1 MNIIKRALTFE
12 DVLLRPC
19 YSEVLP
25 KQVKI
30 YTKLTKNITLNMP
43 LISAAMDTVTEH
55 RAAIMMARLGGL
67 GVIHKNMD
75 IASQVREVKRVKKS
89 ESGVIID
96 PIFVGPK
103 ASVAEALEIMAE
115 YRISGVPVVDEDK
128 KLIGILTNRD
138 LRFESD
144 FSNLVENVMT
154 KMPLITAP
162 KGCTL
167 DDAEKI
173 FSTNKVEKLPIVDE
187 QGRLEGLI
195 TIKDLKKRK
204 EYPDA
209 NKDNFGRLRVGA
221 AIGVGQ
227 MDRVDA
233 LVEAG
238 VDVVVLDSAHGH
250 SKGIIDTVKAIKAKY
265 PNLDLIAGNIATA
278 AAAKALCEAG
288 VDAVKV
294 GIGPG
299 SICTTRIVSGVG
311 VPQISAIDECVEEAN
326 KFGVP
331 VIADGGIKYSGDI
344 AKALAAGASSVMIGS
359 LLAGTDESPGDLF
372 TYQGRQYKS
381 YRGMGSL
388 GAMQKGSSDRYFQQG
403 TAQDKLVP
411 EGIEGRVPYVGSI
424 RSVVHQLLGGLRSS
438 MGYVG
443 AKDIEDFQKRAEFV
457 EITTAGLKESHVHD
471 VTITHEAPNY
481 KVNHQ

>member
-1 MNIIKRALTFE
+1 MKIVGRALTFE

-19 YSEVLP
+19 YSEILP
-25 KQVKI
+25 KEVQI
-30 YTKLTKNITLNMP
+30 HTKLTRNIGLNMP

-67 GVIHKNMD
+67 GIIHKNMD
-75 IASQVREVKRVKKS
+75 IKAQVREVKRVKKS

-96 PIFVGPK
+96 PIFIAPN
-103 ASVAEALEIMAE
+103 ASIYEALELMAE
-115 YRISGVPVVDEDK
+115 YRISGVPVVDEER
-128 KLIGILTNRD
+128 KLLGILTNRD
-138 LRFESD
+138 LRFENN
-144 FSNLVENVMT
+144 FSNKVENVMT
-154 KMPLITAP
+154 KAPLITAP

-187 QGRLEGLI
+187 NNHLVGLI

-209 NKDNFGRLRVGA
+209 NKDSFGRLRVGA
-221 AIGVGQ
+221 AIGVNQ

-233 LVEAG
+233 LVEAD
-238 VDVVVLDSAHGH
+238 VDVIVLDSAHGH
-250 SKGIIDTVKAIKAKY
+250 SRGIIESVKAIKAKY
-265 PNLDLIAGNIATA
+265 PKLEIIAGNVATA
-278 AAAKALCEAG
+278 GATKALCEAG
-288 VDAVKV
+288 ADAVKV

-311 VPQISAIDECVEEAN
+311 VPQISAIDECALEAD

-359 LLAGTDESPGDLF
+359 LLAGTDESPGELF
-372 TYQGRQYKS
+372 TYQGRQYKA

-424 RSVVHQLLGGLRSS
+424 KNVIHQLLGGLRSS

-443 AKDIEDFQKRAEFV
+443 AKDILDFRARAEFV
-457 EITTAGLKESHVHD
+457 EITSAGLKESHVHD

-481 KVNHQ
+481 KVNS

>member
-1 MNIIKRALTFE
+1 MH
-12 DVLLRPC
+12 
-19 YSEVLP
+19 
-25 KQVKI
+25 
-30 YTKLTKNITLNMP
+30 TKLTKNITLNMP

-96 PIFVGPK
+96 PIFVSPK

-344 AKALAAGASSVMIGS
+344 AKALAVGASSVMIGS
-359 LLAGTDESPGDLF
+359 LLAGTDESPGELF

-411 EGIEGRVPYVGSI
+411 EGIEGRVPYVG
-424 RSVVHQLLGGLRSS
+424 
-438 MGYVG
+438 
-443 AKDIEDFQKRAEFV
+443 
-457 EITTAGLKESHVHD
+457 
-471 VTITHEAPNY
+471 
-481 KVNHQ
+481 

>member
-1 MNIIKRALTFE
+1 
-12 DVLLRPC
+12 
-19 YSEVLP
+19 
-25 KQVKI
+25 KI
-30 YTKLTKNITLNMP
+30 HTKLTKNITLNMP

-96 PIFVGPK
+96 PIFVSPK

>member
-1 MNIIKRALTFE
+1 MKIVGRALTFE

-19 YSEVLP
+19 YSDILP
-25 KQVKI
+25 KEVQI
-30 YTKLTKNITLNMP
+30 HTQLTKNIKLNMP

-67 GVIHKNMD
+67 GIIHKNMD
-75 IASQVREVKRVKKS
+75 IKAQVREVKRVKKS

-96 PIFVGPK
+96 PIFIAPN
-103 ASVAEALEIMAE
+103 ASVYEALELMAE
-115 YRISGVPVVDEDK
+115 YRISGVPVVDEER
-128 KLIGILTNRD
+128 KLLGILTNRD
-138 LRFESD
+138 LRFESN
-144 FSNLVENVMT
+144 FNNKVENVMT
-154 KMPLITAP
+154 KAPLITAP

-167 DDAEKI
+167 DDAEQI

-187 QGRLEGLI
+187 NNHLVGLI

-209 NKDNFGRLRVGA
+209 NKDSFGRLRVGA
-221 AIGVGQ
+221 AIGVNQ
-227 MDRVDA
+227 MERVDA
-233 LVEAG
+233 LVEAD

-250 SKGIIDTVKAIKAKY
+250 SKGIIDSLKAIKAKY
-265 PNLDLIAGNIATA
+265 PKLEIIAGNVATA
-278 AAAKALCEAG
+278 GATKALCEAG
-288 VDAVKV
+288 ADAIKV

-311 VPQISAIDECVEEAN
+311 VPQISAIDECALEAD
-326 KFGVP
+326 KFGVS

-359 LLAGTDESPGDLF
+359 LLAGTDESPGELF
-372 TYQGRQYKS
+372 TYQGRQYKA

-424 RSVVHQLLGGLRSS
+424 KNVIHQLLGGLRSS

-443 AKDIEDFQKRAEFV
+443 AKDLLDFRARAEFV
-457 EITTAGLKESHVHD
+457 EITSAGLKESHVHD

-481 KVNHQ
+481 KVNS

>member
-1 MNIIKRALTFE
+1 MKIVGRALTFE

-19 YSEVLP
+19 YSEILP
-25 KQVKI
+25 KEVQI
-30 YTKLTKNITLNMP
+30 HTQLTKNIKLNMP

-67 GVIHKNMD
+67 GIIHKNMD
-75 IASQVREVKRVKKS
+75 IKAQVREVKRVKKS

-96 PIFVGPK
+96 PIFIAPN
-103 ASVAEALEIMAE
+103 ASIYEALELMAE
-115 YRISGVPVVDEDK
+115 YRISGVPVVDEER
-128 KLIGILTNRD
+128 KLLGILTNRD
-138 LRFESD
+138 LRFESN
-144 FSNLVENVMT
+144 FNNRVENVMT
-154 KMPLITAP
+154 KAPLITAP

-187 QGRLEGLI
+187 NNRLVGLI

-209 NKDNFGRLRVGA
+209 NKDSFGRLRVGA
-221 AIGVGQ
+221 AIGVNQ
-227 MDRVDA
+227 MERVDA
-233 LVEAG
+233 LVGAD
-238 VDVVVLDSAHGH
+238 VDVIVLDSAHGH
-250 SKGIIDTVKAIKAKY
+250 SRGIIDSVKAIKAKY
-265 PNLDLIAGNIATA
+265 PKLEIIAGNVATA
-278 AAAKALCEAG
+278 GATKALCEAG
-288 VDAVKV
+288 ANAIKV

-311 VPQISAIDECVEEAN
+311 VPQISAIDECALEAD

-359 LLAGTDESPGDLF
+359 LLAGTDESPGELF
-372 TYQGRQYKS
+372 TYQGRQYKA

-424 RSVVHQLLGGLRSS
+424 KNVIHQLLGGLRSS

-443 AKDIEDFQKRAEFV
+443 AKDLLDFRERAEFV
-457 EITTAGLKESHVHD
+457 EITSAGLKESHVHD

-481 KVNHQ
+481 KVNS